1 MNGHRRGFSQFHWG
15 ESSAVF
21 LIYVAAVL
29 RHEPIFAQPLDFIF
43 GTAGAVE
50 QLAMQGAVGVTD
62 FWHTVLILKFCIVF
76 FTGHQIKLI
85 HDCIFLSV
93 FMCQAHNALILSRTS
108 SLYYWRLHQKAASIF
123 RERVCI
129 DTTQKRS
136 ERTCSLH
143 RNGADQKGFGNFP
156 TSILHR
162 KIAFVRT
169 KALLAATMRSF
180 NLKPSSSNYFSIHTK
195 KSFEHSSQ
203 TLKSCPPGS

>member
-1 MNGHRRGFSQFHWG
+1 MTASSFPFSCVKHTTLLFYHEHRVCTIGACTKKQPPFS
-15 ESSAVF
+15 
-21 LIYVAAVL
+21 
-29 RHEPIFAQPLDFIF
+29 
-43 GTAGAVE
+43 
-50 QLAMQGAVGVTD
+50 
-62 FWHTVLILKFCIVF
+62 
-76 FTGHQIKLI
+76 
-85 HDCIFLSV
+85 
-93 FMCQAHNALILSRTS
+93 
-108 SLYYWRLHQKAASIF
+108 
-123 RERVCI
+123 ERVCI

-195 KSFEHSSQ
+195 KSSQ
-203 TLKSCPPGS
+203 TLKSCPPGYSLY

>member
-1 MNGHRRGFSQFHWG
+1 MTASSFPFSCVKHTTLLFYHKHRVCTIGACTKKQPPFS
-15 ESSAVF
+15 
-21 LIYVAAVL
+21 
-29 RHEPIFAQPLDFIF
+29 
-43 GTAGAVE
+43 
-50 QLAMQGAVGVTD
+50 
-62 FWHTVLILKFCIVF
+62 
-76 FTGHQIKLI
+76 
-85 HDCIFLSV
+85 
-93 FMCQAHNALILSRTS
+93 
-108 SLYYWRLHQKAASIF
+108 
-123 RERVCI
+123 ERVCI

-203 TLKSCPPGS
+203 TLKSCPPGYSLYRYSKPSFVSAICAKELLS